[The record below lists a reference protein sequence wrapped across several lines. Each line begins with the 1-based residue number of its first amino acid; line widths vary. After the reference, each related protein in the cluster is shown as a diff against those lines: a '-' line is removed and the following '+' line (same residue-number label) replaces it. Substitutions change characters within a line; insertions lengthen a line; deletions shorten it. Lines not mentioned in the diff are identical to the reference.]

1 MQSLHSCGQV
11 NYCRH
16 QNNKTDW
23 LMIYQALE
31 VIKKELND
39 NGLTS
44 DVGNISEIINDPNNN
59 GVNADVIISLINIEE
74 NRISSDQHNYIRKDG
89 GIIMKNPAIHLYL
102 TILITSVRRAGAYGM
117 SLQDLQNVI
126 GVFQKKFV
134 FDHVNTPTLDANIE
148 KLILDMVSLNLQQL
162 HEIWSVLGG
171 RYFPSVVYRIR
182 MVTIDSLTNIPGPL
196 INQIET
202 NYYIVQ

>member
-1 MQSLHSCGQV
+1 
-11 NYCRH
+11 
-16 QNNKTDW
+16 
-23 LMIYQALE
+23 MIFSALDI
-31 VIKKELND
+31 IKKELLL
-39 NGLTS
+39 NGINADL
-44 DVGNISEIINDPNNN
+44 GNISEIVNDPNNT

-74 NRISSDQHNYIRKDG
+74 NRLSSDQHNYIRKDG
-89 GIIMKNPAIHLYL
+89 GIIMKNPAVHLYL

-126 GVFQKKFV
+126 GAFQKKYM
-134 FDHVNTPTLDANIE
+134 FDHVNTPALNANIE

-182 MVTIDSLTNIPGPL
+182 MVTIDTLTDIPGPL
-196 INQIET
+196 INQVET
-202 NYYIVQ
+202 NYFIVQ

>member
-1 MQSLHSCGQV
+1 
-11 NYCRH
+11 
-16 QNNKTDW
+16 
-23 LMIYQALE
+23 MIYQALDS
-31 VIKKELND
+31 IKFELTQ
-39 NGLTS
+39 NGVNADL
-44 DVGNISEIINDPNNN
+44 GNISEIVNDPNNN

-134 FDHVNTPTLDANIE
+134 FDHVNTPTLNANIE

-182 MVTIDSLTNIPGPL
+182 MVTIDNLTGDPGPL
-196 INQIET
+196 INQIES
-202 NYYIVQ
+202 NYFIVQ

>member
-1 MQSLHSCGQV
+1 
-11 NYCRH
+11 
-16 QNNKTDW
+16 
-23 LMIYQALE
+23 MIFPALDI
-31 VIKKELND
+31 IKKELLL
-39 NGLTS
+39 NGINADL
-44 DVGNISEIINDPNNN
+44 GNISEIVNDPNNN

-74 NRISSDQHNYIRKDG
+74 NRLSSDQHNYIRKDG
-89 GIIMKNPAIHLYL
+89 GIIMKNPAVHLYL

-134 FDHVNTPTLDANIE
+134 FDHINTPLLNANIE

-171 RYFPSVVYRIR
+171 RYFP
-182 MVTIDSLTNIPGPL
+182 
-196 INQIET
+196 
-202 NYYIVQ
+202 

>member
-1 MQSLHSCGQV
+1 MYDRVSKLLSLRINQTDENMIFPALDIIRQELV
-11 NYCRH
+11 NGGV
-16 QNNKTDW
+16 NAD
-23 LMIYQALE
+23 L
-31 VIKKELND
+31 
-39 NGLTS
+39 
-44 DVGNISEIINDPNNN
+44 GNISEIVNDPNNN

-134 FDHVNTPTLDANIE
+134 FDHVNTPTLNANIE

-171 RYFPSVVYRIR
+171 RYFPSVVYRMR
-182 MVTIDSLTNIPGPL
+182 MVTIDSLIGDPGPL

-202 NYYIVQ
+202 NYFIVQ

>member
-1 MQSLHSCGQV
+1 
-11 NYCRH
+11 
-16 QNNKTDW
+16 
-23 LMIYQALE
+23 MIFPALDI
-31 VIKKELND
+31 IKKELLL
-39 NGLTS
+39 NGINADL
-44 DVGNISEIINDPNNN
+44 GNISEIVNDPNNN

-74 NRISSDQHNYIRKDG
+74 NRLSSDQHNYIRKDG
-89 GIIMKNPAIHLYL
+89 GIIMKNPAVHLYL

-134 FDHVNTPTLDANIE
+134 FDHINTPLLNANIE

-182 MVTIDSLTNIPGPL
+182 MVTIDSLTDIQGPL
-196 INQIET
+196 IDQVET
-202 NYYIVQ
+202 NYFIVQ